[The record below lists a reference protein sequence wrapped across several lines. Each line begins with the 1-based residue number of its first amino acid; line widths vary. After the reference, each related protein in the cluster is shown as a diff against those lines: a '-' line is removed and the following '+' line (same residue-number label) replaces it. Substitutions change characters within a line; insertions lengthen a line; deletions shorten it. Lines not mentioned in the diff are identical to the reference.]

1 MGLKVERY
9 ERIVLYA
16 TVVVLVFAFAAVVV
30 SVVESNI
37 HLPDD
42 YQTIDPAAVAE
53 TAPFDAPGVY
63 QIGENEYEAVVIAQ
77 AFAFTPSEIRIPAG
91 STVTFLVTSVDV
103 THGFMIPRTV
113 INGMVIPGHITKLTA
128 DFDEP
133 GEHTIVCHEFCGI
146 GHHAMFGK
154 VVVEG

>member
-1 MGLKVERY
+1 VGLKVERY

-16 TVVVLVFAFAAVVV
+16 TVVVLVLAFAAIVV

-37 HLPDD
+37 HLPED
-42 YQTIDPAAVAE
+42 YATIDPSAVSD
-53 TAPFDAPGVY
+53 TPPFDAPGLY
-63 QIGENEYEAVVIAQ
+63 QVGENEYEAVVVAQ
-77 AFAFTPSEIRIPAG
+77 AFSFNPSEIRIPAG
-91 STVTFLVTSVDV
+91 SSVTFLITSVDV
-103 THGFMIPRTV
+103 THGFMIPRTAV
-113 INGMVIPGHITKLTA
+113 NGMVLPGQITRLTA

-154 VVVEG
+154 VVVEE

>member
-16 TVVVLVFAFAAVVV
+16 TVVVLVLAFGAIVL

-37 HLPDD
+37 HLPED
-42 YQTIDPAAVAE
+42 YDTIDPSAVSE
-53 TAPFDAPGVY
+53 TPPFDAPGVY
-63 QIGENEYEAVVIAQ
+63 QVGEREYEAVVVAQ
-77 AFAFTPSEIRIPAG
+77 AFSFNPSEIRIPAG
-91 STVTFLVTSVDV
+91 SSVTFLVTSVDV
-103 THGFMIPRTV
+103 THGFMIPRTAV
-113 INGMVIPGHITKLTA
+113 NGMVLPGQITRLTA

-146 GHHAMFGK
+146 GHHAMYGK